1 MRRQQFLHRT
11 DGDTIV
17 LQTKQCGSGM
27 EGGRERQAGPVSCD
41 TFVVM
46 GDSTQSGEVRMSLG

>member
-1 MRRQQFLHRT
+1 M
-11 DGDTIV
+11 
-17 LQTKQCGSGM
+17 QTKQCGSGM
-27 EGGRERQAGPVSCD
+27 EGGRERQARPASCD